1 MTWRDI
7 IAGDVN
13 WRIVVPRKRSRSVIW
28 RLCSRPHDEAA
39 RKWGGHD
46 WCEKT
51 LGEICDMGVRQWE
64 RKGGWGP
71 TATDLF
77 KRVLREIAKNP
88 AGHTIAP
95 DAFDP
100 EKD

>member
-1 MTWRDI
+1 
-7 IAGDVN
+7 
-13 WRIVVPRKRSRSVIW
+13 
-28 RLCSRPHDEAA
+28 
-39 RKWGGHD
+39 
-46 WCEKT
+46 
-51 LGEICDMGVRQWE
+51 MGVRQWE